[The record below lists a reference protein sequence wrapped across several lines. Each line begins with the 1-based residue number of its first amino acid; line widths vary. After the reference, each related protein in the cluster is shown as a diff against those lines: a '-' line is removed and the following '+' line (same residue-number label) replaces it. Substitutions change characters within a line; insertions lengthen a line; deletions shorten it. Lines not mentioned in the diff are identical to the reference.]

1 MTNAEIQNKINDLM
15 AKQHEAL
22 KAEQKLLKQ
31 KEEILKKETKL
42 KQDMSDIESSLKMY
56 LSMLM
61 SKLNTSASGSRVS
74 IGPVLTEKQ

>member
-1 MTNAEIQNKINDLM
+1 MTNADIQSKINDLM
-15 AKQHEAL
+15 AKQHDAI

-42 KQDMSDIESSLKMY
+42 KQDMADIESSLKMY

-61 SKLNTSASGSRVS
+61 AKLNNTSGSRVS
-74 IGPVLTEKQ
+74 IGPISEKQ

>member
-22 KAEQKLLKQ
+22 KAEHKLLKQ

-42 KQDMSDIESSLKMY
+42 KQDMSDIENSLKMY

-61 SKLNTSASGSRVS
+61 TKLNNNTSGSRVS
-74 IGPVLTEKQ
+74 IGPISEKQ